1 MLRSADGSD
10 KFLTVHRNRLKH
22 CNSEPMPEQQ
32 IHHVEPPFEPALV
45 AHQVLPVS
53 APQPAQGQQQSI
65 DQAVDRQREL
75 QPVEIV
81 EAERQPQPQHL
92 IAADN
97 NEQHAGEQPQQEV
110 ANARAVAS
118 APLKREIRPLHRLV
132 DEYAPA
138 LVASRKEKK
147 KK

>member
-22 CNSEPMPEQQ
+22 CNSDPIPEQQ
-32 IHHVEPPFEPALV
+32 IHHVEPPLEPAPV
-45 AHQVLPVS
+45 VHQVFPVP
-53 APQPAQGQQQSI
+53 ARQLAQGQQQPI
-65 DQAVDRQREL
+65 DQAVDGQHEL
-75 QPVEIV
+75 EPVEVV
-81 EAERQPQPQHL
+81 EAERQPEFL

-97 NEQHAGEQPQQEV
+97 NEQHTGVQPQQEI
-110 ANARAVAS
+110 ANARTVVS
-118 APLKREIRPLHRLV
+118 ARPKREIRPPQRLV

-138 LVASRKEKK
+138 LGASRKEKK